1 MPRTDTVQPVCFR
14 EGEAA
19 DYLNVSRRFLQERRR
34 DGRGPRY
41 TMLGT
46 QRTLRYLKADLD
58 AFLEANARHST
69 AENNW

>member
-1 MPRTDTVQPVCFR
+1 MPHTKIEPVCLR

-19 DYLNVSRRFLQERRR
+19 DYMNVTRRWLQERRR

-41 TMLGT
+41 SLLGT

-58 AFLEANARHST
+58 AFIEEHARHST
-69 AENNW
+69 AENSF